1 MSCNTR
7 SFSVLFPKSV
17 TTSHTGRGGGGVIED
32 GRSAG
37 TQALF
42 QMVGLALAISVA
54 LIMGMTT
61 GKEK

>member
-1 MSCNTR
+1 M
-7 SFSVLFPKSV
+7 LFPKSV